1 MDVSGSL
8 HTLRRHW
15 VLTTLLVLLTLL
27 MAEAA
32 WVKIPGPYQSQS
44 QVALLA
50 SQQAS
55 QPNGN
60 NPYLTFDGSLVTTA
74 DIVRREVLDPRI
86 VTALAA
92 RGFTDS
98 YEVQNDPLGI
108 GPVLDIIV
116 TGSSKA
122 SVEATQSAVT
132 AEVQTELQQLQQGI
146 LPKNQITS
154 MVVSSNPHASL
165 LVSKKA
171 RPLVAV
177 LAFGLILTLAI
188 PQIVDAATSRRR
200 NRRQKTQRPRPRA
213 ATGASGLSPGD
224 LSKPAPFPATAGQR
238 TETTGTAGAEAVD
251 GREVASTG
259 AEVYGG
265 STPR

>member
-60 NPYLTFDGSLVTTA
+60 NPYLTFDGSLITTA

-116 TGSSKA
+116 TGGSKA

-132 AEVQTELQQLQQGI
+132 AEVQTELQQLQEGHTAQEPDHQHGGVQQ
-146 LPKNQITS
+146 P
-154 MVVSSNPHASL
+154 
-165 LVSKKA
+165 A
-171 RPLVAV
+171 RFAP
-177 LAFGLILTLAI
+177 G
-188 PQIVDAATSRRR
+188 Q
-200 NRRQKTQRPRPRA
+200 QE
-213 ATGASGLSPGD
+213 GEASGGGAGVWPHPHPRHPADRGCGD
-224 LSKPAPFPATAGQR
+224 EPPAEPPPEDPTATASCRDRGQR
-238 TETTGTAGAEAVD
+238 SLI
-251 GREVASTG
+251 R
-259 AEVYGG
+259 
-265 STPR
+265 